1 MMVALML
8 GLSASAQR
16 TEYNFD
22 SEWKYTFEGK
32 SHTATLPRAFNE
44 DYAYKVAIDKLPD
57 DTVRYVKT
65 FRLQKSAKGT
75 VISLAN
81 VLIATQMA
89 HTATNAKNVVL
100 HFLH

>member
-1 MMVALML
+1 MMAALML

-44 DYAYKVAIDKLPD
+44 DYAYKVAIDNLK
-57 DTVRYVKT
+57 
-65 FRLQKSAKGT
+65 
-75 VISLAN
+75 
-81 VLIATQMA
+81 
-89 HTATNAKNVVL
+89 
-100 HFLH
+100 